1 MLLKIPQIL
10 DTTGVARARQLLA
23 AAPWADGRTTAGRQ
37 AAQVKN
43 NEQLQ
48 PGSEPHR
55 ELQALVLQALE
66 KHPQFFSA
74 TLPKRVLPPLFN
86 RYAGAANAYGSHV
99 DQAVRYLPGGVQ
111 RVRTDISCT
120 LFLSDPA
127 SYDGGELVIEHSFGE
142 QRVKLAAGDLVVYP
156 GTSVHRVEPVTP
168 GMLLLDREHGAR
180 RRAAPPALRDGH
192 GPDEAARRTGR
203 DARAG
208 AADRHVSQPLEDVG
222 RYMRPL
228 VQGVPWPLPRGDG
241 DARGIDRQAHRHDG
255 PAWERPGARP
265 ETSS

>member
-127 SYDGGELVIEHSFGE
+127 SYDGGELVIEHSFSE

-156 GTSVHRVEPVTP
+156 GTSVHRVEPVTR
-168 GMLLLDREHGAR
+168 GERLASFFWIESMVRADEQRRLLYEMDMGLMK
-180 RRAAPPALRDGH
+180 LRGEL
-192 GPDEAARRTGR
+192 GETPE
-203 DARAG
+203 
-208 AADRHVSQPLEDVG
+208 
-222 RYMRPL
+222 L
-228 VQGVPWPLPRGDG
+228 VQLTGTYHNLLRMWAD
-241 DARGIDRQAHRHDG
+241 
-255 PAWERPGARP
+255 
-265 ETSS
+265 T